1 MRESR
6 IKGIINLVSWIHAY
20 AGMTNITRF
29 MFRRFLLVVLITAT
43 ALSISPTVFAARGTQ
58 EAPKLLNL
66 YLGWQIKDADQAA
79 LSRWDVV
86 VLDMDM
92 QWQSPERMRELRLA
106 NPGIKLLAYVSAG
119 ELSDARALGD
129 PTSPSA
135 HLAAIAFEEFFM
147 HAPDGSRMQ
156 WWPGAHL
163 MNSTDLGPTVN
174 GERWADALP
183 RFISQELMSTGLWD
197 GVFFDAA
204 YGDITNV
211 FGKNI
216 DPDMNGKANVAANV
230 NSAWR
235 AGMSRLIA
243 NTRKAIGSDKIIV
256 NNSSSA
262 YSSQV
267 NGVLFE
273 NFPRYGWAGPFKE
286 LQSSMRK
293 NVSPKV
299 GSVNTNTNNAE
310 NYADYRLM
318 RYGLG
323 SALLVD
329 GYYSFDAGDRGHQR
343 VWWYDEY
350 DAALGRPVGAPKLAR
365 ASAKGDGSGLWIR
378 TFERGAVVVNSD
390 TVSRAVALPGTYEKL
405 RGKQDPSVNN
415 GSLVRSLNIPAE
427 DSRVLLGQADA
438 GLINQSPFLNGD
450 FVRVYDQYGSQAR
463 NGFFAQRDEAP
474 IGSTVVAA
482 DFDGRGVESVVFA
495 NKGAV
500 TVKTQG
506 ARDTV
511 FWPFG
516 SSYKGKLSIAV
527 GNANRDSALEIVV
540 GRDGAKPA
548 DVRIFSRNG
557 KEIKRW
563 IAYNPF
569 FSGGARVAIGDID
582 GDGLREIV
590 TGAGPGGGPH
600 VRIFKTDGTVW
611 GGGFFAFGEGERGGV
626 SVAIGDVD
634 GDGKDEIVVGSGVGA
649 RPRVRVFDFHGTLKT
664 DFAVGTSPAP
674 AGVRVSVSDVNG
686 DGKKEILVGGIP
698 AF

>member
-1 MRESR
+1 MIDKTSIFRSYT
-6 IKGIINLVSWIHAY
+6 HD
-20 AGMTNITRF
+20 
-29 MFRRFLLVVLITAT
+29 MFRRILLTILITAT
-43 ALSISPTVFAARGTQ
+43 ACSAAPTVFAARGTQ
-58 EAPKLLNL
+58 EAPRLLNL

-79 LSRWDVV
+79 LSQWDVV

-92 QWQSPERMRELRLA
+92 QWQSPERMRELHIA

-163 MNSTDLGPTVN
+163 MNATDLGPTMN

-204 YGDITNV
+204 YGDVTSF

-235 AGMSRLIA
+235 AGMSRLIS
-243 NTRKAIGSDKIIV
+243 NTRKAIGPEKIIV

-286 LQSSMRK
+286 LQSSMQK

-299 GSVNTNTNNAE
+299 GAVNTNTNNTE
-310 NYADYRLM
+310 SYADYRLM

-323 SALLVD
+323 STLLVD

-350 DAALGRPVGAPKLAR
+350 DAALGRPVAAPKLVR

-390 TVSRAVALPGTYEKL
+390 TVSRTAALPGTYEKL

-415 GSLVRSLNIPAE
+415 GSLVRSLDVPAE
-427 DSRVLLGQADA
+427 DARVLLGQAEA
-438 GLINQSPFLNGD
+438 GLIRQSAFLNGD
-450 FVRVYDQYGSQAR
+450 FVRVYDSYGAQAR

-482 DFDGRGVESVVFA
+482 DLDGNGVESVVSA

-500 TVKTQG
+500 TVKTPG
-506 ARDTV
+506 KNDII

-516 SSYKGKLSIAV
+516 ISYKGKLSIAV
-527 GNANRDSALEIVV
+527 GNATRDFALEIVV
-540 GRDGAKPA
+540 GRDGAKPS

-557 KEIKRW
+557 KELSRW

-582 GDGLREIV
+582 GDGLREVI
-590 TGAGPGGGPH
+590 TSAGPGGGPH
-600 VRIFKTDGTVW
+600 VKIYKTDGTVW

-626 SVAIGDVD
+626 NVAVGDVD

-649 RPRVRVFDFHGTLKT
+649 RPRVRVFDFRGTLKT
-664 DFAVGTSPAP
+664 DFSVGTSPASG
-674 AGVRVSVSDVNG
+674 GVRVSVADVNG
-686 DGKKEILVGGIP
+686 DGKKEILVGGIS